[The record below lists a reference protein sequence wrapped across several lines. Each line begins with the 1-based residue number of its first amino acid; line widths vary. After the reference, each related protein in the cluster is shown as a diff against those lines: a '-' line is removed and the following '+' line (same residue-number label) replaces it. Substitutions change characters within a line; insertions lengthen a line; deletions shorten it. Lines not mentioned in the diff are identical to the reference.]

1 MASHGLKLLSKKF
14 IKPSFSTSPPP
25 RSYKLGLMD
34 QLLNNV
40 YMPIA
45 FFYPNKHNISPLP
58 SNIPTLLENSLS
70 KVLASYYP
78 IAGRAVDNLNI
89 DCSEMKATF
98 IEAHV
103 DCTMSQITSNPN
115 VSAQDVIF
123 PSGLTWRSSKDDDSL
138 LIAQLT
144 HFNCGGKALNLCMSH
159 KVSDGLTLSN
169 FARDWAAVTKQA
181 VLGDQNPSPLSPQL
195 NASSIIPPIEDPS
208 MKAEF
213 GLFPHQ
219 ENCVT
224 KRFVFNS
231 SKLSQLKAKVSG
243 ETGIT
248 NPSRAEV
255 VAALVHKHAHAAA
268 SIVDPNSSKPP
279 IFIQVVNMRP
289 LINPPL
295 TPNYV
300 GNLSNYFGVPF
311 PNAKDLSHS
320 RLVSELHKAKVEFYD
335 KFKGISAKEFRKEIL
350 KSVEYMRLISAGES
364 NLDQY
369 ICTSMCR
376 FPFYDT
382 DFGWGKPER
391 VNFAASPFKN
401 FLLLLDEPN
410 GEGVEAFVPLEEK
423 IMNAFETDPE
433 VLQFA
438 SIR

>member
-1 MASHGLKLLSKKF
+1 MASYRLKLLSKKF
-14 IKPSFSTSPPP
+14 IKPSFSTTPPP

-40 YMPIA
+40 YMPLA
-45 FFYPNKHNISPLP
+45 FFFPNRDNNSPLP

-78 IAGRAVDNLNI
+78 IGGRAVDNLNI

-103 DCTMSQITSNPN
+103 DCKMSQITSNPN
-115 VSAQDVIF
+115 VSAQDKWYFLRLV
-123 PSGLTWRSSKDDDSL
+123 LEHQRYSL
-138 LIAQLT
+138 
-144 HFNCGGKALNLCMSH
+144 
-159 KVSDGLTLSN
+159 
-169 FARDWAAVTKQA
+169 ARDWAAVTKQA
-181 VLGDQNPSPLSPQL
+181 GLLGDQKPSPLSPQV

-208 MKAEF
+208 TKAEF

-224 KRFVFNS
+224 KRFVFDS

-243 ETGIT
+243 ETGIK
-248 NPSRAEV
+248 NPTRVEV

-279 IFIQVVNMRP
+279 IFIHVVNMRP

-300 GNLSNYFGVPF
+300 GNLSNYFGVPM

-320 RLVSELHKAKVEFYD
+320 RLVSQLRKAKVEFND
-335 KFKGISAKEFRKEIL
+335 KFKGISAKDFREEVL
-350 KSVEYMRLISAGES
+350 KSVEYMQMISNGES

-410 GEGVEAFVPLEEK
+410 GGGVEAFVPLEGK
-423 IMNAFETDPE
+423 IMNAFERDPE
-433 VLQFA
+433 ILKFG
-438 SIR
+438 SLR

>member
-1 MASHGLKLLSKKF
+1 MKLICLVHAGL
-14 IKPSFSTSPPP
+14 
-25 RSYKLGLMD
+25 
-34 QLLNNV
+34 
-40 YMPIA
+40 
-45 FFYPNKHNISPLP
+45 
-58 SNIPTLLENSLS
+58 
-70 KVLASYYP
+70 
-78 IAGRAVDNLNI
+78 
-89 DCSEMKATF
+89 
-98 IEAHV
+98 
-103 DCTMSQITSNPN
+103 
-115 VSAQDVIF
+115 
-123 PSGLTWRSSKDDDSL
+123 
-138 LIAQLT
+138 
-144 HFNCGGKALNLCMSH
+144 
-159 KVSDGLTLSN
+159 
-169 FARDWAAVTKQA
+169 
-181 VLGDQNPSPLSPQL
+181 LGDQKPSPLSPQV

-208 MKAEF
+208 TKAEF

-224 KRFVFNS
+224 KRFVFDS
-231 SKLSQLKAKVSG
+231 SKLSQLKAKVTG
-243 ETGIT
+243 ETGIK
-248 NPSRAEV
+248 NPTRVEV

-279 IFIQVVNMRP
+279 IFIHVVNMRP

-300 GNLSNYFGVPF
+300 GNLSNYFGVPM

-320 RLVSELHKAKVEFYD
+320 RLVSELRKAKIEFND
-335 KFKGISAKEFRKEIL
+335 KFKGISAKDFREEVL
-350 KSVEYMRLISAGES
+350 KSVEYMQMISNGES

-410 GEGVEAFVPLEEK
+410 GEGVEAFVPLEGK
-423 IMNAFETDPE
+423 IMNAFERDPE
-433 VLQFA
+433 ILKFG